1 MHREQLQRLRKNINR
16 VIVGKE
22 EVTELLLTALLAPG
36 NCLIDD
42 VPAWARRNWPTP
54 WLAHW
59 VLILNG
65 FSLRPICSPL
75 TSPEYILQSKE
86 GEFQFRPG
94 PVFTN
99 ILLADEINRAVPRT
113 QSSLLEAMEEQ
124 QVSIE
129 GGTIFRLAAP
139 FMVIATQNPLELE
152 GTFPLPEAQL
162 DRFLL
167 KIEMGYP
174 SLEQEAQILARFK
187 EADPMETLEPV
198 LDGKAILQLREA
210 VKQVRLSPDLMDYIA
225 RLSQATRENS
235 DISLGLSPRGSLALM
250 RSALAYAYLQDRA
263 YVLPD
268 DLKYLFPPYVA
279 SHRLILEYESEYAED
294 SKPELIRN
302 ILAQVPV
309 PVEDVLHG

>member
-1 MHREQLQRLRKNINR
+1 
-16 VIVGKE
+16 
-22 EVTELLLTALLAPG
+22 
-36 NCLIDD
+36 
-42 VPAWARRNWPTP
+42 
-54 WLAHW
+54 
-59 VLILNG
+59 
-65 FSLRPICSPL
+65 
-75 TSPEYILQSKE
+75 
-86 GEFQFRPG
+86 
-94 PVFTN
+94 
-99 ILLADEINRAVPRT
+99 
-113 QSSLLEAMEEQ
+113 
-124 QVSIE
+124 
-129 GGTIFRLAAP
+129 
-139 FMVIATQNPLELE
+139 
-152 GTFPLPEAQL
+152 
-162 DRFLL
+162 
-167 KIEMGYP
+167 
-174 SLEQEAQILARFK
+174 
-187 EADPMETLEPV
+187 METLEPV